1 MRCRGDSTRPS
12 LSRHVV
18 SASASVVKVD
28 VEDRSRL
35 IEKSQPSPLV
45 RVCQAVFLLLLSALV
60 VFGCTYGALALY
72 NRNNP
77 APSAA
82 AATPN
87 TDAVPAAAAAG
98 TTGTLSASSMLPM
111 VARLYDAKYTA
122 AKEMRRTPGTPRVR
136 FFNGTFDDDEMP
148 VANLSSGRPV
158 PPAVVGWAT
167 LMHKDAQYGPARP
180 DSPAE
185 EYEEVIEQITDPSI
199 IAELESLVP
208 DGVEMHTEGFQ
219 PIPTPPTERRQLF
232 FEPPASNLPVG
243 VLTAAD
249 RRVQSTCNDADT
261 RAHLNSVVDLLS
273 VVHCSGTLI
282 GPDLVLTAGHC
293 LHTGGAGGQWTLP
306 QSVTPRACEGRGASG
321 APGRIGYGVAQVW
334 VHAGWIAN
342 AQRGGW
348 GNDVGLIRLRPANGQ
363 NAGTVN
369 GFVAMQAGPNTANA
383 QVNGYPAE
391 AGNPLGR
398 WRHNLW
404 GMAGT
409 VTTSVDVGTPI
420 YTTTTIDVSGGTS
433 GSGTLVMQG
442 NSWRV
447 IAIAVAASPVRNICA
462 RLTTAQINLINQQA
476 AALG

>member
-1 MRCRGDSTRPS
+1 MPQCWTRIRGTGSAHAVHPFACRQ
-12 LSRHVV
+12 
-18 SASASVVKVD
+18 
-28 VEDRSRL
+28 DRSRL

-273 VVHCSGTLI
+273 
-282 GPDLVLTAGHC
+282 
-293 LHTGGAGGQWTLP
+293 GGSSTPPPPTLP
-306 QSVTPRACEGRGASG
+306 PPRPIPPSLPPCTMYQCPRSGRACA
-321 APGRIGYGVAQVW
+321 ACLLAT
-334 VHAGWIAN
+334 
-342 AQRGGW
+342 
-348 GNDVGLIRLRPANGQ
+348 RPLC
-363 NAGTVN
+363 
-369 GFVAMQAGPNTANA
+369 PSRRC
-383 QVNGYPAE
+383 E
-391 AGNPLGR
+391 
-398 WRHNLW
+398 
-404 GMAGT
+404 
-409 VTTSVDVGTPI
+409 
-420 YTTTTIDVSGGTS
+420 
-433 GSGTLVMQG
+433 
-442 NSWRV
+442 RV
-447 IAIAVAASPVRNICA
+447 ERN
-462 RLTTAQINLINQQA
+462 
-476 AALG
+476 